1 MLKTILQRIQ
11 HQITTLR
18 SLPKYFIWIVSF
30 TLVLVACNTPSEQ
43 VDQSSLG
50 QATLVFPGLSPQIR
64 LLEVEIAPI
73 NGDLTVKSGAGNK
86 IQKSALTLP
95 PRDPASTSPT
105 LNPSLEFHDLT
116 PGLHRVLARG
126 LDASDGV
133 VLYKIATTLMVL
145 PGVRSDVTAN
155 TAPGT
160 NKPRS
165 NPAQQIYLERAVSTV
180 MVRVEKP
187 ADAANNLIYSVQMG
201 IHRAELNAKDTGF
214 AATMWAVPTGR
225 QLALIVEAK
234 DRAGTVLYQGESV
247 FDLPDVTKEIT
258 VNLER
263 VDANT
268 PLPSIVALNIEGS
281 GMVGQ
286 AQKLKLEALAGP
298 SGSAVTLKQ
307 ARIQWGD
314 GSSET
319 SVLNGATATFELNHS
334 YTSAGAQTISV
345 QVQNSANRSTQ
356 ATQVIAI
363 TDPQS
368 PPSQNTNS
376 LVRFE
381 VQDVPW
387 NADTVEL
394 RIKPEVVQT
403 ASDSRGAT
411 AEPERVLRLARAN
424 AMWTGLANLKKGS
437 KYSLNLAAR
446 VDALGQTLQ
455 STQNGTYPMLEPKA
469 GTETLALKFSQLNA
483 PAPGDDLT
491 LQISP
496 AGALLASKNDTK
508 IFTVRAY
515 NKSGIE
521 VSTDGLGL
529 EWLSSNAN
537 QVGIQAQT
545 GNTNQALATPQ
556 VDSGSAFI
564 MVRSQI
570 NPKLVSA
577 PSSVVMAQVY
587 DGVQLVPDEAVVFP
601 PAQLPA
607 VATTT
612 PNFKNI
618 SDPDQAG
625 NVTIGSFTDLE
636 VQAVTETIPEGKAF
650 RARTPLVLRGAGYPV
665 GTLIMGSESAAL
677 AGRVTR
683 SETRTGFTL
692 MQIEQVAPTDILK
705 SINLA
710 FDGKNLQE
718 NGFIN
723 PENASTQQS
732 LRTRATRSKA
742 GLVCKPSGVTGD
754 VATFEAEMSIQPVV
768 IPSGTF
774 RWKNDDIKQ
783 GVEEFSFK
791 IEYGVT
797 LEFVGTASIQSG
809 VKFSYDCKP
818 KNPLIETK
826 IPIPMPQIRAF
837 FSLTYTMDPIFSIE
851 GTIKGGPR
859 FEYRSKFVLGTKEN
873 GESGFKYTD
882 PPRKVETISKEP
894 KFELKSV
901 EVSPSNQWIQSVT
914 AELGQIEVGLNLF
927 VGSQGKFN
935 FKPGGDLIALCGLY
949 LSKICESL
957 VKNLDK
963 ARLDFAQFKVG
974 GKLDLAWANTR
985 AVLKVQDDLS
995 KALFGRS
1002 GEIGVG
1008 SDAINDFLKNVFKF
1022 PADIS
1027 ASTTF
1032 EVTDFPIWRVINGG
1046 DIEAKVGSESY
1057 KGQDISIITSPGEKI
1072 NISSKYSY
1080 DPATPPPAMLGFSD
1094 NLAFKGEF
1102 YSNRSEGINQF
1113 EVSDTDTLSNTF
1125 TVSQELCDKA
1135 KNSPDKY
1142 VTIDFIGYNSFLGL
1156 EPNVFPTPGY
1166 IGKIKLR
1173 CGDRATFVVDNIEVP
1188 LDSPGIVLVGRKTGK
1203 CDEPVK
1209 DVEFRAALTTLP
1221 PGEWTIDK
1229 SEYSVD
1235 GFVLDNQS
1243 GSTSAV
1249 YGPKVL
1255 PGIAQGL
1262 HTLKLT
1268 YTAKKGFFPL
1278 ETKRDEVITA
1288 KFEARVKKADGTL
1301 CPPPVKPNPDGTPG
1315 RTHGDPHFI
1324 NPDGVQFDNHS
1335 IGEFTYLQPRP
1346 GKTGITVQARQELIN
1361 NQYVFPTMISSL
1373 AIKMAGHVIE
1383 FRGRKTPPVLLDG
1396 QPLEIKDGLYRDL
1409 GNGASLSVSNN
1420 LYQLVGEGSRIE
1432 IPTWQG
1438 FFNITYWV
1446 PKDGSLEGMLGIPDG
1461 DPLNDYVDF
1470 PGFNADIFGGNP
1482 QNAALADFWRVKDRA
1497 NSLFTYD
1504 VGEGPETFNKL
1515 NPYLKEAPNA
1525 TTLAPYV
1532 EQAKALLTS
1541 TCADSGTVDDKL
1553 IADIA
1558 VDLFYGTQYPA
1569 TGLTAQNIAGQM
1581 CAYEVT
1587 GKITNPNLPGVPV
1600 VGASVSITSSDLQ
1613 PCSTSTREDGT
1624 YTCRLTPIPGGAIPK
1639 LTVAVDGVT
1648 AAAEFTAK
1656 APKGGTLS
1664 LSKDLEVILTSLRLT
1679 GVVTQ
1684 LEATGAPAAG
1694 ANVQVQVLN
1703 QWQQTTTDANG
1714 RYDLAVVFPR
1724 SQTATAVQL
1733 KFAAASTGLVGGK
1746 TVDATLNTGGL
1757 LERSENLVLN
1767 RSITFT
1773 GSVHNSLVPTTPL
1786 AGNLVISK
1794 SDGTELCRT
1803 SLNYNGDYNC
1813 VAVFGGTGALEPLN
1827 LNYVLTGDWGST
1839 TVGASVAAGE
1849 VNISRNFDLPVT
1861 ALKLSGN
1868 IKFVDGVVY
1877 PGAPVYISGDGLPS
1891 VSIATDGSGHFET
1904 TMTIPVWKALAIVKF
1919 SVGVGAGLPPVTA
1932 QLEIPLTKDAINTGT
1947 QDFSVAFEG
1956 VQFWRVDGPGRYIGV
1971 TSAALA
1977 QDGTL
1982 YFGQEEG
1989 YLFAITPNG
1998 GNAWVFSTYLDTLG
2012 YAPSV
2017 RVPPAVGPDG
2027 TIYLVTSAGP
2037 FYALKPDGSKLW
2049 TFATMPSGVGCA
2061 TPALATDG
2069 TIYINCENGSLLAI
2083 SPSGQQRWIL
2093 ERTGSKS
2100 NRLTSPAVAADGTIY
2115 NAASDGK
2122 LYAINPDGTER
2133 WNFDTKS
2140 DIYSSPAIAQDGTVY
2155 ITTYGG
2161 RVLAINPNGSKRWEF
2176 ATGSEIS
2183 SSPAIGTD
2191 GTIYIG
2197 ANGLYA
2203 LNPDGSKRWVFKSDV
2218 DQRTGFGSAVVGADG
2233 TIFSVAA
2240 PNLYAVKPDGTK
2252 RWAFSGDPYYR
2263 DLAVG
2268 NNGSVYVTGRNNM
2281 YAIRSKSLGL
2291 ANSWAKAGRDSQYTG
2306 RSSNQ
2311 SVATRY
2317 VRFTGQ
2323 VVNTTVSAGLA
2334 GLEVAVNQSTGL
2346 GLCRA
2351 ITDND
2356 GRYTCTAPTNEVAG
2370 FDVAFATTGQINGVP
2385 ISINATA
2392 SVAAGATE
2400 VQQDLSTALTTLR
2413 LAGTVKDPLGR
2424 PIVGATIS
2432 YAGRS
2437 GLPGLTTDSSG
2448 AFSTLLVYPDTQT
2461 TQTAQV
2467 VANDGK
2473 SNISVNRTI
2482 NFTKG
2487 ALTELTENFTL
2498 GRWFF
2503 EFKGKLTNTLSSSP
2517 GLPGAKVLIKNGA
2530 TNLCAGNL
2538 SSSGDYVCYYTITA
2552 PLAQTF
2558 TPNYEVT
2565 YFNKVTRDGSVLDL
2579 AALPLYN
2586 SNVVTQ
2592 DFSLSPTT
2600 LKLSGVVRSSTGTV
2614 LGGATVTASDV
2625 GSSAAITTSAADGS
2639 YSLEVLYPDGVVA
2652 GKPNLKAVNGQ
2663 ASGTISP
2670 NINLTANA
2678 ITTST
2683 QDLTVDL
2690 NVLGS
2695 RRWVREPTAVDN
2707 GIVSGAPVVAS
2718 DGTIITFGYDALNGE
2733 TIFATNPNGTAK
2745 WSAPMFNQS
2754 VDGSNGDV
2762 VMGSDGTIY
2771 TITTRVDGNALPPL
2785 LWAYSP
2791 TDGSRKWVFEP
2802 PGNGYYEASKT
2813 PAVASD
2819 GTVYFMMATYG
2830 GNTQADA
2837 TLIGKL
2843 YAVNSSGQLRASADV
2858 LPTALGGYFD
2868 GQVPPVIGLDGT
2880 VYVNARSKLYAFT
2893 PDLQAKWVVDLPTSS
2908 SGGWLEYEWAI
2919 DWDGVLYGT
2928 SPNAGVVAINP
2939 DGTRK
2944 WFWQP
2949 TLGFP
2954 SGAGIVPYDNVL
2966 YVRVEELGANPFKLV
2981 ALERSTGL
2989 ERWRISTGSNSSPV
3003 IGNNG
3008 VIYMTAPNQVM
3019 AFNTDGTSRWRFDKE
3034 TASTKCNFDFT
3045 LKAPAMGRDGTLYLG
3060 DSKFCLFAI
3069 VTDAL
3074 GGLAASPWA
3083 KAFGGSQN
3091 ASLVRPI
3098 PIAQLTLKLLES
3110 YGLELSIPSRAK
3122 STQFQ
3127 SR

>member
-1 MLKTILQRIQ
+1 MSKTILQRIQ
-11 HQITTLR
+11 HQMASLSNHFTLVT
-18 SLPKYFIWIVSF
+18 LF
-30 TLVLVACNTPSEQ
+30 TLVLVSCNAPSEQ
-43 VDQSSLG
+43 VDQTSLG
-50 QATLVFPGLSPQIR
+50 QASLVFPGLSPQIR
-64 LLEVEIAPI
+64 LLEVEIALI

-86 IQKSALTLP
+86 IQKNALTLP
-95 PRDPASTSPT
+95 PRDPSSSSPS

-133 VLYKIATTLMVL
+133 VLYKIATTVMVL
-145 PGVRSDVTAN
+145 PGARSDVTAN

-160 NKPRS
+160 IKPRS
-165 NPAQQIYLERAVSTV
+165 NPAQQIYLERAVGTV

-187 ADAANNLIYSVQMG
+187 IDAGNNLIYSVQMG

-225 QLALIVEAK
+225 QLGLIVEAK
-234 DRAGTVLYQGESV
+234 DRVGTVLYQGESV

-258 VNLER
+258 INLER
-263 VDANT
+263 VDAST
-268 PLPSIVALNIEGS
+268 PLPSIAALTVEGS
-281 GMVGQ
+281 GVVGQ
-286 AQKLKLEALAGP
+286 AQKLKLEVLAGA
-298 SGSAVTLKQ
+298 SGSVTLKQ

-319 SVLNGATATFELNHS
+319 SVLNGATATLDLNHS

-345 QVQNSANRSTQ
+345 QVQNSANRSAQ
-356 ATQVIAI
+356 ASQVIAI

-376 LVRFE
+376 MVRFE

-387 NADTVEL
+387 NADAVEL
-394 RIKPEVVQT
+394 RIKPEIVQT

-411 AEPERVLRLARAN
+411 VEPERVIRLARTN
-424 AMWTGLANLKKGS
+424 ALWTGLANLKKGS
-437 KYSLNLAAR
+437 RYSLNLAAR

-508 IFTVRAY
+508 TFTVRAY
-515 NKSGIE
+515 DKNGIE

-529 EWLSSNAN
+529 EWLSSNVN
-537 QVGIQAQT
+537 QVAVQAQT
-545 GNTNQALATPQ
+545 GNTNQAIATPQ

-564 MVRSQI
+564 MVRSQT

-601 PAQLPA
+601 PAQLP
-607 VATTT
+607 VVPTST
-612 PNFKNI
+612 PNFKDI
-618 SDPDQAG
+618 SAPDQAG
-625 NVTIGSFTDLE
+625 NVSIGSFTDLE
-636 VQAVTETIPEGKAF
+636 VHAVTETIPEGKAF
-650 RARTPLVLRGAGYPV
+650 RTRTPLVLRGTGYPV
-665 GTLIMGSESAAL
+665 GTLIMGNESAAI

-683 SETRTGFTL
+683 SETRTDFTL
-692 MQIEQVAPTDILK
+692 LQIEQVAPTDILK

-710 FDGKNLQE
+710 LDGKSLRDS
-718 NGFIN
+718 GFIN
-723 PENASTQQS
+723 LQNTGTQPS
-732 LRTRATRSKA
+732 LGTRATRAKA
-742 GLVCKPSGVTGD
+742 GLICKPSGVSAD

-768 IPSGTF
+768 IPSGTL
-774 RWKNDDIKQ
+774 RWKNNDIRQ

-791 IEYGVT
+791 VDYGIT
-797 LEFVGTASIQSG
+797 LEFVGTASIQAG
-809 VKFSYDCKP
+809 FKFSYECTP
-818 KNPLIETK
+818 KSPLLETY
-826 IPIPMPQIRAF
+826 IPIPVPQIAAF
-837 FSLTYTMDPIFSIE
+837 LNLTYTMNPIFSIE

-859 FEYRSKFVLGTKEN
+859 FEFRGKFAPGTKES
-873 GESGFKYTD
+873 GEIGFKYVNGL
-882 PPRKVETISKEP
+882 PVETILKKPE
-894 KFELKSV
+894 FELKTK
-901 EVSPSNQWIQSVT
+901 EMIPGTQWLQSFA
-914 AELGQIEVGLNLF
+914 AEFGQVEVGLNLF
-927 VGSQGKFN
+927 IGAQGKFN
-935 FKPGGDLIALCGLY
+935 FKPGGRFFALCGIY
-949 LSKICESL
+949 LSKICGLLNQS
-957 VKNLDK
+957 LDK
-963 ARLDFAQFKVG
+963 TRIDFAQFKIG
-974 GKLDLAWANTR
+974 GKLDLALANVR
-985 AVLKVQDDLS
+985 AVLKVEDDLS
-995 KALFGRS
+995 KALFGPG
-1002 GEIGVG
+1002 GEIGIG
-1008 SDAINDFLKNVFKF
+1008 SDAINDFFRNVLKL
-1022 PADIS
+1022 PTDIS
-1027 ASTTF
+1027 ASANIESTN
-1032 EVTDFPIWRVINGG
+1032 FPIWRVINDDSGN
-1046 DIEAKVGSESY
+1046 IIVKNGSDEYKSTG
-1057 KGQDISIITSPGEKI
+1057 KGQDVLVNASIGDKL
-1072 NISSKYSY
+1072 NISAKYGY
-1080 DPATPPPAMLGFSD
+1080 DPSTPVGFGFSD

-1102 YSNRSEGINQF
+1102 YSDSSDRINQF
-1113 EVSDTDTLSNTF
+1113 EVSDTDNLSNTLA
-1125 TVSQELCDKA
+1125 VSQELCEKA
-1135 KNSPDKY
+1135 KNSLNKY
-1142 VTIDFIGYNSFLGL
+1142 IRINFIGYNSFLGL
-1156 EPNVFPTPGY
+1156 EPNAFPTPGY
-1166 IGKIKLR
+1166 IGSIRLR
-1173 CGDRATFVVDNIEVP
+1173 CSDRVTFVVDNIEVP
-1188 LDSPGIVLVGRKTGK
+1188 LESPGIVLVGRKPGK
-1203 CDEPVK
+1203 CDEPVR

-1221 PGEWTIDK
+1221 PGEWIIDK

-1249 YGPKVL
+1249 YGPKVI
-1255 PGIAQGL
+1255 PGISQGL

-1278 ETKRDEVITA
+1278 ETKRDEVVTA

-1301 CPPPVKPNPDGTPG
+1301 CPPPKPDGDPG

-1324 NPDGVQFDNHS
+1324 NPDGVRFDNHS

-1346 GKTGITVQARQELIN
+1346 GKTGISVQARQELIN

-1373 AIKMAGHVIE
+1373 AIKLAGHVIE

-1409 GNGASLSVSNN
+1409 GNGASLLVSNN

-1470 PGFNADIFGGNP
+1470 PGFNADVFGGNP
-1482 QNAALADFWRVKDRA
+1482 QNAALADFWRVKDRT

-1525 TTLAPYV
+1525 VTLAPYV
-1532 EQAKALLTS
+1532 DQAKALLTS
-1541 TCADSGTVDDKL
+1541 TCADSGTSDDAL
-1553 IADIA
+1553 ASDLA
-1558 VDLFYGTQYPA
+1558 VDLFYGAQYPA
-1569 TGLTAQNIAGQM
+1569 TGFSAQNIAAQL
-1581 CAYEVT
+1581 CAYEVS

-1613 PCSTSTREDGT
+1613 PCSTATADNGI
-1624 YTCRLTPIPGGAIPK
+1624 YTCRLAPIPGGAIPK
-1639 LTVAVDGVT
+1639 LTIAVDGAT
-1648 AAAEFTAK
+1648 TTAEFTSK
-1656 APKGGTLS
+1656 APKGGTLA
-1664 LSKDLEVILTSLRLT
+1664 LSKDLEVALTSLRLT

-1684 LEATGAPAAG
+1684 LEATGVPAVG

-1724 SQTATAVQL
+1724 SQTASAVQL
-1733 KFAAASTGLVGGK
+1733 KFASASTGLIGGK
-1746 TVDATLNTGGL
+1746 MVDVTLNTGGL
-1757 LERSENLVLN
+1757 LERNENLVLN

-1773 GSVHNSLVPTTPL
+1773 GSVRNSLVPTTPL
-1786 AGNLVISK
+1786 AGNLVINK

-1803 SLNYNGDYNC
+1803 SVNNGDYNC

-1827 LNYVLTGDWGST
+1827 LKYVLTGDWGST
-1839 TVGASVAAGE
+1839 TASASVAAGE

-1861 ALKLSGN
+1861 ALKLSGKV
-1868 IKFVDGVVY
+1868 KFVDGVVY

-1891 VSIATDGSGHFET
+1891 VSLATDGSGYFET
-1904 TMTIPVWKALAIVKF
+1904 TLTIPVWKALAIVKF
-1919 SVGVGAGLPPVTA
+1919 EVGVGAGLPPATA
-1932 QLEIPLTKDAINTGT
+1932 QLEIPLTKDALNTGT

-1971 TSAALA
+1971 SSAALA

-1989 YLFAITPNG
+1989 YLFAVTPNG

-2017 RVPPAVGPDG
+2017 RVPPAVGLDG

-2061 TPALATDG
+2061 TPALARDG

-2083 SPSGQQRWIL
+2083 SSSGQQRWIL
-2093 ERTGSKS
+2093 ERTGFKS
-2100 NRLTSPAVAADGTIY
+2100 NRLTSAAVAADGTIY

-2176 ATGSEIS
+2176 ITGSEIS
-2183 SSPAIGTD
+2183 SSPAIGAD

-2203 LNPDGSKRWVFKSDV
+2203 LNPDGSQRWLFKSDV
-2218 DQRTGFGSAVVGADG
+2218 DQRTGFGPAVVGADG

-2240 PNLYAVKPDGTK
+2240 PNLYALKPDGTK
-2252 RWAFSGDPYYR
+2252 RWAFSGDPYYSN
-2263 DLAVG
+2263 LAVG
-2268 NNGSVYVTGRNNM
+2268 NNGSVYVTGRNSM

-2291 ANSWAKAGRDSQYTG
+2291 ANSWAKAGRDNQYTG
-2306 RSSNQ
+2306 RSANQ
-2311 SVATRY
+2311 SLATRY
-2317 VRFTGQ
+2317 VRFTGR

-2334 GLEVAVNQSTGL
+2334 GLEVGVNQSTGQ

-2356 GRYTCTAPTNEVAG
+2356 GRYTCTAPTNEAAG
-2370 FDVAFATTGQINGVP
+2370 FDVAFATSGQINGVP
-2385 ISINATA
+2385 ISISATA

-2400 VQQDLSTALTTLR
+2400 VQQDLSAALTTLR

-2424 PIVGATIS
+2424 PIVGATLS

-2437 GLPGLTTDSSG
+2437 GIPGLTTDSSG

-2461 TQTAQV
+2461 TQTAQI

-2473 SNISVNRTI
+2473 SNTSVNRTV

-2487 ALTELTENFTL
+2487 ALSELTENFTL

-2503 EFKGKLTNTLSSSP
+2503 EFRGKLTNALSSSP
-2517 GLPGAKVLIKNGA
+2517 GLPGAKVLVKNGT

-2558 TPNYEVT
+2558 TPSYEVS
-2565 YFNKVTRDGSVLDL
+2565 YFNRVTRDGSILDL

-2592 DFSLSPTT
+2592 NFSLNPTT
-2600 LKLSGVVRSSTGTV
+2600 LKLSGIVRSNTGTV
-2614 LGGATVTASDV
+2614 LAGVTVTASDV
-2625 GSSAAITTSAADGS
+2625 GSSAAMTTSAADGS
-2639 YSLEVLYPDGVVA
+2639 YSLELLYPDGIVVA
-2652 GKPNLKAVNGQ
+2652 KPNLKAVNGQ
-2663 ASGTISP
+2663 ASGTASP
-2670 NINLTANA
+2670 SINLTVNA
-2678 ITTST
+2678 ITTSP

-2695 RRWVREPTAVDN
+2695 RRWVREPNSIDGA
-2707 GIVSGAPVVAS
+2707 IVSGAPAIAS
-2718 DGTIITFGYDALNGE
+2718 DGTIITFGFDTVNSN

-2745 WSAPMFNQS
+2745 WNAAMFNQS
-2754 VDGSNGDV
+2754 VDNPSGDV
-2762 VMGSDGTIY
+2762 VMGADGSIY
-2771 TITTRVDGNALPPL
+2771 AITTRVDGNSLPPL

-2802 PGNGYYEASKT
+2802 AVAGGFYEASKT

-2819 GTVYFMMATYG
+2819 GTVYFMTATYG
-2830 GNTQADA
+2830 GTTQANA

-2843 YAVNSSGQLRASADV
+2843 YAVNSSGQLRASVDV
-2858 LPTALGGYFD
+2858 IPTALGGYFD

-2893 PDLQAKWVVDLPTSS
+2893 PDLQPKWVVDLPTSS
-2908 SGGWLEYEWAI
+2908 SGGWLEYEWAL

-2928 SPNAGVVAINP
+2928 SPKAGVIAINS

-2949 TLGFP
+2949 TIGFP
-2954 SGAGIVPYDNVL
+2954 NGAGIVPYDNVL
-2966 YVRVEELGANPFKLV
+2966 YVRVEELGTNPFKLV

-2989 ERWRISTGSNSSPV
+2989 ERWRINTGSNSSPI

-3008 VIYMTAPNQVM
+3008 VIYMTAPNQVT

-3034 TASTKCNFDFT
+3034 TASTKCNFDFS
-3045 LKAPAMGRDGTLYLG
+3045 LKAPAMGKDGTLYLS
-3060 DSKFCLFAI
+3060 DSKFCLFAV
-3069 VTDAL
+3069 VTDTL

-3091 ASLVRPI
+3091 ANLIRPI
-3098 PIAQLTLKLLES
+3098 PVAQLTLKLLES

-3122 STQFQ
+3122 SAHTE
-3127 SR
+3127 